1 MTQTSGFIDWAAA
14 RWRGTLLAVIIGAA
28 SLFIAENYGG
38 PAVLFALLIGMAFH
52 FLSEDPR
59 TTTGI
64 QFSSTTVLRLGVA
77 LLGARISAEQLS
89 LLSLPV
95 LSLIIGG
102 VFLTVLFSLLLNRF
116 SFRRPNTEAALAG
129 ASVAICG
136 ASAAIALAA
145 TLNKRQLRE
154 QALLAIVVTVTVLST
169 IAMVLYPMLSAWLG
183 LDAGQAG
190 LLLGGTIH
198 DVAQV
203 VGAGAMIGPEAL
215 EIASMTKM
223 LRVSM
228 LIPMLV
234 LFMLFFT
241 AGNSE
246 EAEGKVKPWYRN
258 IPLFLLG
265 FIALA
270 LLNVFGFIPEKV
282 SVTLGEVSRLFI
294 LISIAALGLKT
305 SLGKLRDVGWT
316 PILLMAADTLF
327 LLVWV
332 VSGILL
338 IGI

>member
-1 MTQTSGFIDWAAA
+1 MTQLSGFIGWTAA

-64 QFSSTTVLRLGVA
+64 QFSSSTVLRLGVA

-95 LSLIIGG
+95 LALII
-102 VFLTVLFSLLLNRF
+102 FSLLVNRF
-116 SFRRPNTEAALAG
+116 SFRWPKTEAALAG

-136 ASAAIALAA
+136 ASAAIALGA
-145 TLNKRQLRE
+145 TLNKKQLRE
-154 QALLAIVVTVTVLST
+154 QALLAVVVTVTVLST

-228 LIPMLV
+228 LIPMLI
-234 LFMLFFT
+234 LFMLLFSSKGGET
-241 AGNSE
+241 QDE
-246 EAEGKVKPWYRN
+246 KIKPWYRN
-258 IPLFLLG
+258 IPLFLFG

-270 LLNVFGFIPEKV
+270 LLNVFGFIPEKM
-282 SVTLGEVSRLFI
+282 SAALGEVSRLFI

-338 IGI
+338 IGA